1 MVRCFLRTAKVCQ
14 TFIVSGAMYNLNTN
28 GYYDVTGHICSG
40 RVAYERVNGSVKYY
54 LYYGNPDDLYYGWN
68 IGEELC
74 GHSSVVYNLN
84 NNRRPDYTFRYW
96 IEKQDESWYYNFGL
110 RVTCTEGLSFAQ
122 LIGVVIGSIIGT
134 LMIIAI
140 TAIGIKQIVNK
151 QQNNRRTSPSCSRAP
166 PVDHN
171 RSTLTAEDGLTNF
184 TFRND
189 DDFTIN
195 QMMPAYVMSPPE
207 YNDVVGVL
215 DNGVIRHN
223 DVDQR
228 DSKPPSYE
236 EAIASLMNGS
246 GTDRGTGMGI
256 VGVEEELHVLNTEQ
270 RPISENLPAE
280 GAGTHE
286 TDGEDLDVGAEDSL

>member
-1 MVRCFLRTAKVCQ
+1 
-14 TFIVSGAMYNLNTN
+14 
-28 GYYDVTGHICSG
+28 
-40 RVAYERVNGSVKYY
+40 
-54 LYYGNPDDLYYGWN
+54 
-68 IGEELC
+68 
-74 GHSSVVYNLN
+74 
-84 NNRRPDYTFRYW
+84 
-96 IEKQDESWYYNFGL
+96 
-110 RVTCTEGLSFAQ
+110 
-122 LIGVVIGSIIGT
+122 
-134 LMIIAI
+134 
-140 TAIGIKQIVNK
+140 
-151 QQNNRRTSPSCSRAP
+151 
-166 PVDHN
+166 
-171 RSTLTAEDGLTNF
+171 
-184 TFRND
+184 
-189 DDFTIN
+189 
-195 QMMPAYVMSPPE
+195 MPAYVMSPPE

-246 GTDRGTGMGI
+246 GTERGTGMGI